1 LGRLN
6 VRYVVSD
13 YPIDEPG
20 LHLERQL
27 QEVFFYRNELYR
39 PRAWVESSSRE
50 PIADWWQ
57 VDELDW
63 TPNRITIRARGP
75 GTLVLS
81 EMDYPGWRVTL
92 DGDEVVG
99 RTSYNLLRSV
109 ELPSGNHE
117 VVFTFQPWSVFIGCG
132 LSLIALIGLAMLWV
146 RK

>member
-1 LGRLN
+1 MAN
-6 VRYVVSD
+6 
-13 YPIDEPG
+13 
-20 LHLERQL
+20 
-27 QEVFFYRNELYR
+27 
-39 PRAWVESSSRE
+39 
-50 PIADWWQ
+50 WWQ

-75 GTLVLS
+75 GMLVLS

-92 DGDEVVG
+92 DGDEVER

-117 VVFTFQPWSVFIGCG
+117 VVFTFQPWSVFVGCG
-132 LSLIALIGLAMLWV
+132 LSLFALIGLAMLWV